1 MDKEGYIMKNYLLSL
16 VSIFSLFS
24 TGLLAYDP
32 ASTQMYA
39 KDIAIEDVEQYP
51 FVGITAS
58 YGSELD
64 NTGIAGFRMGMQN
77 NVWRT
82 IFTYENNFED
92 YQSFLVEVDRTIVA
106 GLFGNRGRVYLGASG
121 GWLRYSADLPDP
133 VDDENGTVVPAP
145 YNISSPDLL
154 QTSDGYAY
162 GVNIGFMY
170 YLTDQADLS
179 IGYRYLFIND
189 INRFDYIQGPD
200 ISLHYF
206 F

>member
-1 MDKEGYIMKNYLLSL
+1 MKNYLLPL
-16 VSIFSLFS
+16 ILIFSLF
-24 TGLLAYDP
+24 TVQLFAYDP

-39 KDIAIEDVEQYP
+39 KDIEIEDVEQYP
-51 FVGITAS
+51 FAGITGS
-58 YGSELD
+58 YADTLED
-64 NTGIAGFRMGMQN
+64 KGIFGVRMGMQN
-77 NVWRT
+77 SLWRT
-82 IFTYENNFED
+82 IFTYENNFGD

-121 GWLRYSADLPDP
+121 GWIRYSADLPDLP
-133 VDDENGTVVPAP
+133 EDENGTIAIPLDI
-145 YNISSPDLL
+145 NNPDFL

-189 INRFDYIQGPD
+189 INKFDYIQGPD
-200 ISLHYF
+200 IALHYF